1 MCTQTLPFARDF
13 RTKSPNQLDHCHSS
27 LHRAVLFVT
36 RKPIVRRDRADDQ
49 ARAHAF
55 DVSDLR
61 SPFDKGT
68 NPPI

>member
-1 MCTQTLPFARDF
+1 MHPNSPFCARLQNEIS
-13 RTKSPNQLDHCHSS
+13 KPADHCHSS

-61 SPFDKGT
+61 SPFDKGS

>member
-1 MCTQTLPFARDF
+1 
-13 RTKSPNQLDHCHSS
+13 
-27 LHRAVLFVT
+27 VLFVT

-61 SPFDKGT
+61 SSFDKGT